1 MTPPVSPQGR
11 RASVRLEFRKPRMA
25 KFATHDIVIVDLS
38 TTGAG
43 IRHQAKIPPGTK
55 GILRFR
61 LEREHHEA
69 ECVISR
75 SRLEL
80 IKTRDKT
87 IQIYRSGLQFVA
99 AIGPNSSIREAIKSR
114 IQRAVARQ
122 RADAFA
128 DAKISVDDSSGS
140 IPLDLLA
147 SWMETRAYIRCT
159 LVGSRWTHQRVDEAD
174 QPENGFTVSAD
185 EAPVEIQL
193 LCKTFERATP
203 EQRSLIRLFAKI
215 AVTEPSDVQ
224 RGQFLP

>member
-1 MTPPVSPQGR
+1 MPSASPEGR
-11 RASVRLEFRKPRMA
+11 RASVRLAFRKPRLA

-43 IRHQAKIPPGTK
+43 VRHQAKIAPGTK
-55 GILRFR
+55 GMLRFQ
-61 LEREHHEA
+61 LEKEHHEV
-69 ECVISR
+69 ECTISR

-80 IKTRDKT
+80 IKSRDKT

-99 AIGPNSSIREAIKSR
+99 ASGPHSSIREAIKNR

-128 DAKISVDDSSGS
+128 DATLSASESSGS

-147 SWMETRAYIRCT
+147 SWMETRPYIRCT
-159 LVGSRWTHQRVDEAD
+159 LVGSRWTQQRVDESD
-174 QPENGFTVSAD
+174 QPENGFTVSAE
-185 EAPVEIQL
+185 EAQGEIQL
-193 LCKTFERATP
+193 LCKTYERATP
-203 EQRSLIRLFAKI
+203 EQRTLIRLFAKI
-215 AVTEPSDVQ
+215 AVSEPSDVQ